1 MMDTLQLLKKLTE
14 NYALSG
20 CEDNN
25 YNVLAELLSDYGE
38 VRIDSMNNVFCTFG
52 EGRHFLL
59 DAHTDEI
66 GLIVTSITDDG
77 FLKFSAS
84 GGVDRRFLPA
94 SEVTVL
100 GKKNLRG
107 VICAVPPHLRSDK
120 DKKVNDISELAVDI
134 GYGKSEAEELVSPGD
149 RIVFNRSFEKLCGS
163 TVASNC
169 LDDRCGVASLILAL
183 SRLKKLPVKI
193 TVMLSSQEEVGTRG
207 AKAGAFCV
215 DADEAISV
223 DVSFG
228 FSPQCSKDDC
238 GILSKGPMI
247 GFSPVLDK
255 TISDKLVKCAEK
267 NDIPHQKEIM
277 NGRTSTNAD
286 VISVSKGGVKCGLI
300 SIPLRY
306 MHTPCEVIDIKDVE
320 ATADLIVAYI
330 SERAGECYA

>member
-1 MMDTLQLLKKLTE
+1 METLQLLKKLTE
-14 NYALSG
+14 SYALSG

-25 YNVLAELLSDYGE
+25 YSILNDILSQYGE
-38 VRIDSMNNVFCTFG
+38 VRIDNMKNVFCTFG
-52 EGRHFLL
+52 EGKHFLL

-66 GLIVTSITDDG
+66 GLIVTSITDEG

-100 GKKNLRG
+100 GKENLRG

-134 GYGKSEAEELVSPGD
+134 GYSKEQAEKLVSLGD
-149 RIVFNRSFEKLCGS
+149 RIIFNRRFDELCG
-163 TVASNC
+163 TLVTSNC
-169 LDDRCGVASLILAL
+169 LDDRCGVAALILAL
-183 SRLKKLPVKI
+183 DRLKKLPVKI

-207 AKAGAFCV
+207 AKAGAFSV
-215 DADEAISV
+215 NADEAISV

-228 FSPQCSKDDC
+228 YSPQCSKDDC
-238 GILSKGPMI
+238 GMLSKGPMI

-255 TISDKLVKCAEK
+255 AISEFLVNCAEK
-267 NDIPHQKEIM
+267 NNIPYQKEIM

-286 VISVSKGGVKCGLI
+286 VISVSKNGIKCGLI
-300 SIPLRY
+300 SVPLRY
-306 MHTPCEVIDIKDVE
+306 MHTPSEVIDIKDVE
-320 ATADLIVAYI
+320 ATSDLIVAYI
-330 SERAGECYA
+330 SEKAGECNA

>member
-1 MMDTLQLLKKLTE
+1 MDTLQLLKNLTDS
-14 NYALSG
+14 YALSG

-25 YNVLAELLSDYGE
+25 YSTLTEILSQYAE
-38 VRIDSMNNVFCTFG
+38 VRTDNIKNVFCTFG
-52 EGRHFLL
+52 EGKHFMLE
-59 DAHTDEI
+59 AHTDEI
-66 GLIVTSITDDG
+66 GLIVTSITDEG

-100 GKKNLRG
+100 GKENLRG

-120 DKKVNDISELAVDI
+120 DKNVNDISELAVDI
-134 GYGKSEAEELVSPGD
+134 GYCKEKAEELVSLGD
-149 RIVFNRSFEKLCGS
+149 RIIFNRRFDELCS
-163 TVASNC
+163 NKVSSNC

-183 SRLKKLPVKI
+183 DRLEKLPVKI

-207 AKAGAFCV
+207 AKAGAFSV

-228 FSPQCSKDDC
+228 YSPQCSKDDC
-238 GILSKGPMI
+238 GMLSKGPMI

-255 TISDKLVKCAEK
+255 NISETLVKCAQK
-267 NDIPHQKEIM
+267 NNIPYQKEIM
-277 NGRTSTNAD
+277 NGRTSTDAD
-286 VISVSKGGVKCGLI
+286 VISVSKSGVKCGLI

-306 MHTPCEVIDIKDVE
+306 MHTPSEVIDIKDVE

-330 SERAGECYA
+330 SERAGEYNA